1 MPYTLRNSPT
11 SYPIENLIKIMAK
24 TVFEPNPRV
33 HQIFD
38 DLDQYL
44 DFCQD
49 FGYMYD
55 ESDLYNWK
63 SYAYQQFTKNQQNK
77 AAKDMWVIDG
87 RKPEDRVFRKYA
99 SA

>member
-1 MPYTLRNSPT
+1 
-11 SYPIENLIKIMAK
+11 
-24 TVFEPNPRV
+24 
-33 HQIFD
+33 
-38 DLDQYL
+38 
-44 DFCQD
+44 
-49 FGYMYD
+49 MYD

-99 SA
+99 SATVFS